1 MMAVAKSLK
10 GYVMKN
16 KSDLF
21 FVVFR
26 IIELPDCQL
35 SMKELFKAELSKIEW
50 PEKSIKLWRTVC

>member
-35 SMKELFKAELSKIEW
+35 SMKELFKAELSKIG
-50 PEKSIKLWRTVC
+50 